1 MNSRSVKTLAL
12 ALLLGLPANSAA
24 LARAYEPPIE
34 VSASA
39 VTSDALP
46 PASIRLGKVTVT
58 PDITYSTVPGY
69 RPMLLDLYRPAGKDA
84 RPLVIFLH
92 GGSWTTGSKRA
103 SGHFADFPAVLA
115 SLAERGF
122 VVASVEYRLSGEAR
136 FPAALND
143 IKAAIRFLRAN
154 AAKYGIDPNRVAV
167 WGASAGAH
175 LAAMTA
181 FTGDDLDFSQPGIEH
196 AEQSDRAQAFVGW
209 YGPYDMSA
217 VLLQS
222 TATPSPA
229 DAAVA
234 IDVPGPSRFFGCRA
248 DGCPPGVI
256 EQASPINFVDKNDP
270 PTLLIHGSADTAV
283 PASHSKAL
291 EERLKAAGVR
301 SKLVIIDGVNHEW
314 SGQEL
319 QTTAKASRK
328 AIAETF
334 DWLEKTMKNAQ

>member
-1 MNSRSVKTLAL
+1 
-12 ALLLGLPANSAA
+12 
-24 LARAYEPPIE
+24 
-34 VSASA
+34 
-39 VTSDALP
+39 
-46 PASIRLGKVTVT
+46 
-58 PDITYSTVPGY
+58 
-69 RPMLLDLYRPAGKDA
+69 
-84 RPLVIFLH
+84 
-92 GGSWTTGSKRA
+92 
-103 SGHFADFPAVLA
+103 
-115 SLAERGF
+115 
-122 VVASVEYRLSGEAR
+122 
-136 FPAALND
+136 
-143 IKAAIRFLRAN
+143 
-154 AAKYGIDPNRVAV
+154 
-167 WGASAGAH
+167 
-175 LAAMTA
+175 
-181 FTGDDLDFSQPGIEH
+181 
-196 AEQSDRAQAFVGW
+196 
-209 YGPYDMSA
+209 MSA
-217 VLLQS
+217 VFRPS

-229 DAAVA
+229 DAAAA